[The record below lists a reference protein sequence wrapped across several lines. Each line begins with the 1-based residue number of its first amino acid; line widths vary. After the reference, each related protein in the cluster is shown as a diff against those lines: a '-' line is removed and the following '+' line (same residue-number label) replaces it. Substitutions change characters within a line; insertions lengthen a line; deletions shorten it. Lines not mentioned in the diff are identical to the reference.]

1 MNKNKE
7 GYPDPT
13 AGKAIKQA
21 DRQQAVIDWMVK
33 VFKEVAEKMGY
44 EITNRI
50 VFKDRNTGRKWE

>member
-21 DRQQAVIDWMVK
+21 DRQPAVIDWMVK

>member
-13 AGKAIKQA
+13 AGKAIQRA
-21 DRQQAVIDWMVK
+21 DRPPAVIDWMVK